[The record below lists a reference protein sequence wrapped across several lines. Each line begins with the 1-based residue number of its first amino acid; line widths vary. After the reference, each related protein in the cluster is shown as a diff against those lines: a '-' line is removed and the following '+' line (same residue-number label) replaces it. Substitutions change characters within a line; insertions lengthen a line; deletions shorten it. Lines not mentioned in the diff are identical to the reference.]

1 MGTKTPQEVKTSHS
15 GGKEKDMVK
24 SETKKIDRKVEPWY
38 IFPTFFYNPMFNLLL
53 LSSPLCPPP
62 NCGTKPGYCDLWH
75 QIIHFPTSLGVS
87 ECGASKWLSSASDQA
102 KGRASGPVLTSRFL
116 AVLNHS
122 VLLILSFPLCPPP
135 FFSTGEG
142 NPLLRRIFTESNF
155 GWTDQNPSL
164 EYRWTAE
171 RCLLHW

>member
-1 MGTKTPQEVKTSHS
+1 MIYFS
-15 GGKEKDMVK
+15 
-24 SETKKIDRKVEPWY
+24 
-38 IFPTFFYNPMFNLLL
+38 TFFYNPMFNLLL

-135 FFSTGEG
+135 LFFQQEREIPCSDVFSLSRTLGEPIKIQAWNIAG
-142 NPLLRRIFTESNF
+142 LPRDAFSIDNGVIVANSRRWWV
-155 GWTDQNPSL
+155 G
-164 EYRWTAE
+164 
-171 RCLLHW
+171 